1 MGFLNDIQGLRQ
13 SLTKPLLANTLQH
26 TPHSPV
32 SIFDKGIEKKRKFTF
47 KDAQTKTHL
56 MQAKGD
62 KNSICY
68 K

>member
-13 SLTKPLLANTLQH
+13 NLTKPLLANILQH
-26 TPHSPV
+26 TLHSPV
-32 SIFDKGIEKKRKFTF
+32 SIFKNGIEKKRK
-47 KDAQTKTHL
+47 DVQTKTHL